1 LSVAAVAFGGSA
13 FALINVAYF
22 TVLLSM
28 LVTCLNGCNRLL
40 SLLRTQ
46 AMDSG
51 VQMVAMEGGM
61 VPPAF
66 SYPPPPTY
74 VATVYADRGDG
85 DDDNTNEPEPVTGVP
100 VPGYPVSSTGA
111 PFSPSEAMMHNLSAP
126 LGFHQTAPPGGNTSG
141 GCS

>member
-1 LSVAAVAFGGSA
+1 MGAALSHCGVF
-13 FALINVAYF
+13 
-22 TVLLSM
+22 
-28 LVTCLNGCNRLL
+28 VTRQRPCGL
-40 SLLRTQ
+40 SLTTVVYVYVNVVHAQTQ

-51 VQMVAMEGGM
+51 VQMVSMEGGM

-111 PFSPSEAMMHNLSAP
+111 PFSPSEAMMHNLNAP